1 MTNKEAI
8 EILTQTHI
16 YWGRRNGKKAFT
28 EALLKAIEALKEKEE
43 REQKAKEE
51 ED

>member
-8 EILTQTHI
+8 EILTRTQI
-16 YWGRRNGKKAFT
+16 FWGRRNGKMAYT

-43 REQKAKEE
+43 REQKKAGN
-51 ED
+51 

>member
-8 EILTQTHI
+8 EILTKTQI
-16 YWGRRNGKKAFT
+16 YWGRRNGKSLFT

-43 REQKAKEE
+43 
-51 ED
+51 D